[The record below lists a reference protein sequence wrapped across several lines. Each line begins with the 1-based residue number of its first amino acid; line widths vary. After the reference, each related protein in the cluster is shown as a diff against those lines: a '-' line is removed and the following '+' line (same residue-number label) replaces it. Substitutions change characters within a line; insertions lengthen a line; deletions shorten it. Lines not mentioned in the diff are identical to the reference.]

1 VTRPLGF
8 QSASLFLWLP
18 HSPPLN
24 PAAVTIEDVYTALR
38 TVAFHGDDVW
48 KTYFN
53 NETGTTQ
60 VAHGTE
66 AFCVK

>member
-24 PAAVTIEDVYTALR
+24 PAAVTIEDVYRALR
-38 TVAFHGDDVW
+38 TVAFYGGNLRRA
-48 KTYFN
+48 T
-53 NETGTTQ
+53 
-60 VAHGTE
+60 AR
-66 AFCVK
+66 